1 METAVILLLLIAAT
15 NCVPAPLASYRY
27 NKGYAKQAAWR
38 AAWMKALH
46 NQRSPPANTIP
57 QENNIPGWANHW
69 TSQPGEGLL
78 PQPSISAPLKRSAL
92 QYGRMPFRFRVQKN
106 EDHGL
111 NVDMKKRSYN
121 HAYWFIFNPDTA
133 DTLTGLNYVP
143 MLGKRMFA
151 SE

>member
-1 METAVILLLLIAAT
+1 METAVILLLLIVAT
-15 NCVPAPLASYRY
+15 NCVPAPLASYGY

-78 PQPSISAPLKRSAL
+78 PQPLFSSPLKRSAL
-92 QYGRMPFRFRVQKN
+92 YNWRMPFRFRLQKN
-106 EDHGL
+106 KDPGL
-111 NVDMKKRSYN
+111 NADIQKRSYN
-121 HAYWFIFNPDTA
+121 PAQWFRFNHDTA

-143 MLGKRMFA
+143 MLGKRVFGY
-151 SE
+151 E